1 MAKKPVMVR
10 PATKEDVPAIR
21 QIMQEAFSFY
31 AIKVGISA
39 PGSVQ
44 ALEETCADIEKQL
57 EEKMIFVS
65 EVDGIVA
72 GSVRLEVMA
81 DGGVYF
87 SRFGV
92 LQAFK
97 GKKIGDELMAAV
109 DDYMAEN
116 GFDRLLLHTAAC
128 LLSLIRF
135 YYSKGFV
142 IVSSDAPRGYTRA
155 LLCKYYENTQT
166 QYAVGG
172 TW

>member
-31 AIKVGISA
+31 AMKVGISS

-57 EEKMIFVS
+57 EEKVIFVA
-65 EVDGIVA
+65 EVDGMVA
-72 GSVRLEVMA
+72 GSVRLELMS
-81 DGGVYF
+81 DGSVYF

-92 LQAFK
+92 LEVFK

-109 DDYMAEN
+109 DTYMVEN
-116 GFDRLLLHTAAC
+116 GYERLMLHTAAS

-155 LLCKYYENTQT
+155 LLCKYYEGAQT
-166 QYAVGG
+166 QFAVGG
-172 TW
+172 NW

>member
-31 AIKVGISA
+31 AMKVGISS

-57 EEKMIFVS
+57 EEKIILVA
-65 EVDGIVA
+65 EVEGVVA

-81 DGGVYF
+81 DGSVYF

-92 LQAFK
+92 LNVFK
-97 GKKIGDELMAAV
+97 GKKIGDRLMAAV
-109 DDYMAEN
+109 DDYMEDN
-116 GFDRLLLHTAAC
+116 GFDRLILHTAAC

-155 LLCKYYENTQT
+155 LLCKHYENTQS

-172 TW
+172 SW